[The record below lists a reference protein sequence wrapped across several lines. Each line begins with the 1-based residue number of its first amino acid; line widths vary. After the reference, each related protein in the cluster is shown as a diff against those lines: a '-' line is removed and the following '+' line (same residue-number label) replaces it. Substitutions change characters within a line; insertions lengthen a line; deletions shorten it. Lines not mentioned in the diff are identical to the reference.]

1 VKYTVVWLPRGEKK
15 LTNMWL
21 RASDRN
27 AISNAV
33 NLIDKL
39 LSVDPM
45 NVGESRDEP
54 DRILHQTPLGVIFR
68 VVDDDRLVM
77 VIDVWRYAR

>member
-1 VKYTVVWLPRGEKK
+1 VWLPRVERK
-15 LTNMWL
+15 LTNIWL
-21 RASDRN
+21 RASDRD

-39 LSVDPM
+39 LSIDPE

-54 DRILHQTPLGVIFR
+54 DRILHQKPLGMVFR
-68 VVDDDRLVM
+68 VVDEDRLVM
-77 VIDVWRYAR
+77 VLDVWRYTRS